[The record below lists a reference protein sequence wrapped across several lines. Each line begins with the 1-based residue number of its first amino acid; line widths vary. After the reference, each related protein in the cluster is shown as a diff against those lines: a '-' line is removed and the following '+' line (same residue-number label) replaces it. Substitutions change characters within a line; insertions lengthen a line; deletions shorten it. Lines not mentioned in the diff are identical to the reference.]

1 MNEKIITR
9 VLNEKQFAEAVGLSY
24 AKVKQMRQS
33 GDIKCLRVGRRVL
46 YRFPEHVERFLQ
58 EHEQGRTGS

>member
-1 MNEKIITR
+1 MNETIITR

-46 YRFPEHVERFLQ
+46 YRFPEHIELFLNKF
-58 EHEQGRTGS
+58 EEAG